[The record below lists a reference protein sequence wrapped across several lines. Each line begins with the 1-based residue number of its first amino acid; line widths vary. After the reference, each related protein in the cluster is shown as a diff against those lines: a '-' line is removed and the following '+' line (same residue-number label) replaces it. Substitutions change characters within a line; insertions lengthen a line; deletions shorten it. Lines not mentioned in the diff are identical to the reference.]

1 MAETANDLVLK
12 CTAIARDGGDFPI
25 IWEAVLKRHTLVAGQ
40 PIQTLDDDERPQ
52 LEVRLVNG
60 QRLICKSDTNEYSV
74 LCAPH
79 RRSF

>member
-1 MAETANDLVLK
+1 MAETANQLVLK
-12 CTAIARDGGDFPI
+12 CNAIAHDGADFPI
-25 IWEAVLKRHTLVAGQ
+25 VWETVLKTHALVADQ

-52 LEVRLVNG
+52 LEIRLVNG

-74 LCAPH
+74 LWAPR